1 MKKLFLWLGGLLLI
15 ALFVYLNESG
25 LVTWQPLT
33 IILAAIAAPFK
44 FVLGLFT
51 ENTDHIQKRH
61 EVLRQ
66 KETHYQEELSKD
78 IVQRKQK
85 IANLDEQLVRLESE
99 LQLLDMKRTEIDKQ
113 VNSLDAEGIQNAV
126 WKYAGN

>member
-126 WKYAGN
+126 WKYAGK